1 MDIIAQYLQ
10 PVYECGL
17 LVTSIG
23 VLGILL
29 AGFIGMP
36 FIVWVLAITLV
47 LLGLQATPLCVLIFW
62 GICLL
67 FMIPPIRRVLF
78 SNFIMKVMKSILP
91 KISDTE
97 RAALDAG
104 VVWVEGQLFSGRP
117 GFKKMFKDN
126 PYPQLTAEEQAFL
139 DGPVNELC
147 AAVDDWDVWQKREL
161 PQKAWDIIKKEKF
174 FGMII
179 PKEYGGLGF
188 SALAHG
194 AVIEKLTS
202 RSIPLAVSVMVPN
215 SLGPAELLLHYGTEN
230 QKNTLLPKL
239 ATAEEI
245 PCFGLTEPTAGSDA
259 GSVLS
264 YGELYK
270 DDKGDLR
277 IRLNWNKRWITLAAI
292 STTIG
297 LAFRL
302 KDPENIMGQGEDLGI
317 TCALVPAK
325 TPGVVI
331 GRRHDP
337 LGVPFYNCPT
347 SGINVDVSIDTVVG
361 SVDGIG
367 KGWSMLMACLA
378 AGRGISLPSQ
388 SVGGTKA
395 LTRVTSAHAAIRKQF
410 GLAIS
415 NFEGVEEPLA
425 RIFSYNY
432 ILEAC
437 RNYTCGA
444 IDMGIKPAVVT
455 AIVKYHSTEMG
466 RKAVNDGMDILGGA
480 GISRGPRNTIAHAYI
495 ATPIGI
501 TVEGANILT
510 RTLMIFG
517 QGLLRAHPY
526 AYKEVT
532 AAESGDLKAFD
543 QAFWSH
549 TGHIIRNSFR
559 SVMLSLTRGH
569 LASRGPGGP
578 LGRYYQKLSWASA
591 TFALLTDIGMATMG
605 GGLKTKGKITGRF
618 ADVLSWMYL
627 ATCILRRYEAEGRR
641 EEDLVV
647 VRHALDHSFHE
658 IQKAFQGLFFNMT
671 VPGLGWLFKLIG
683 LWSDLNPV
691 GIAPSDDLGRRV
703 VKAFVKP
710 SEFRDRHTKGA
721 YISDDTSEQ
730 IGRLDYTL
738 IKITEAREIER
749 KIKKAMRAKTLKKG
763 PIISAADEALAS
775 NIITAE
781 EKEILS
787 LSESLRWDAIQVD
800 DFSDEEYKSYSTDSK
815 LSGLEPNLTQR

>member
-10 PVYECGL
+10 PLYECGYL
-17 LVTSIG
+17 LVIAG
-23 VLGILL
+23 VLGLL
-29 AGFIGMP
+29 ISGFIGLP
-36 FIVWVLAITLV
+36 FLVWVLFISTL
-47 LLGLQATPLCVLIFW
+47 LIGLQASPLVLAIFL
-62 GICLL
+62 GVCLL
-67 FMIPPIRRVLF
+67 FIIVPIRRALF
-78 SNFIMKVMKSILP
+78 SGIVMKVLKSVLP

-104 VVWVEGQLFSGRP
+104 VVWVEGDLFSGKP
-117 GFKKMFKDN
+117 HFKKMFKDN

-139 DGPVNELC
+139 DGPVEELC
-147 AAVDDWDVWQKREL
+147 AAVDDWEVWQTREI

-215 SLGPAELLLHYGTEN
+215 SLGPAELLLHYGT
-230 QKNTLLPKL
+230 QKQKDTLLPKL

-270 DDKGDLR
+270 NDAGELR
-277 IRLNWNKRWITLAAI
+277 MRLHWNKRWITLAAI

-302 KDPENIMGQGEDLGI
+302 RDPENILGRGEDLGI
-317 TCALVPAK
+317 TCALVPANL
-325 TPGVVI
+325 PGVVV

-347 SGINVDVSIDTVVG
+347 QGNNVDVSIDTVVG
-361 SVDGIG
+361 GVEGVG

-388 SVGGTKA
+388 SVGGAKA

-410 GLAIS
+410 GLSIS

-425 RIFSYNY
+425 RIFSYTY

-437 RNYTCGA
+437 RNFTCGA
-444 IDMGIKPAVVT
+444 IDMGIKPPVIT
-455 AIVKYHSTEMG
+455 AIAKYHSTEMG
-466 RKAVNDGMDILGGA
+466 RQSINDGMDVLGGA
-480 GISRGPRNTIAHAYI
+480 GITRGPRNTLAHPYI

-526 AYKEVT
+526 AYKEVS

-543 QAFWSH
+543 KAFWSH
-549 TGHIIRNSFR
+549 FGHIIRNSVR
-559 SVMLSLTRGH
+559 AALLSFTKGR

-591 TFALLTDIGMATMG
+591 SFAVMTDIAMGTMG

-618 ADVLSWMYL
+618 ADILSWMYL
-627 ATCILRRYEAEGRR
+627 ATTILRRYEHEGRR
-641 EEDLVV
+641 SEDLHVV
-647 VRHALDHSFHE
+647 KYSLDYSFNE
-658 IQKAFQGLFFNMT
+658 MEKAFNGLYFNMSA
-671 VPGLGWLFKLIG
+671 PGLSWLFRLIG
-683 LWSDLNPV
+683 FWSQSNPI
-691 GIAPSDDLGRRV
+691 GRAPSDQLGHEV
-703 VKAFVKP
+703 VKDFVKP

-721 YISDDTSEQ
+721 YIPDNTQEQ
-730 IGRLDYTL
+730 MGRLDYTL
-738 IKITEAREIER
+738 TKITEAREIER
-749 KIKKAMRAKTLKKG
+749 KIKKAMRAKTLAKG
-763 PIISAADEALAS
+763 PILSVVDEAVEK
-775 NIITAE
+775 NIINKE

-787 LSESLRWDAIQVD
+787 LAESLRWDAIQVD
-800 DFSDEEYKSYSTDSK
+800 DFSDEEYKSYSTHSEVT
-815 LSGLEPNLTQR
+815 GLEPNLADK